1 MLYLPEE
8 KLKKVLI
15 EGGFLTEEEFEKY
28 KKKAQRLE
36 SDIGEILISEGVISL
51 DYYYQLLSDY
61 YKIPLAKSLSKK
73 IDPKVL
79 SFIPEIVARERKAVA
94 FDFDEKNNLLKVA
107 MTDPTDIQTIEYLER
122 LTGKKIQPYLETEQN
137 LERLLSIYAEQSTL
151 QFEEV
156 VRKSVQAASQMK
168 VRGLEEAAKELPIVQ
183 LLDALIYYAIFSEAS
198 DIHIEPL
205 EKETLV
211 RFRVEGLLRE
221 IARFPK
227 EILDPLVARIKL
239 LSSLKID
246 VHYIPQDGRFRF
258 TTKTGQVVD
267 LRVSIMPQLH
277 GEKVVMRLLRAT
289 RPLSLPE
296 LGLLKGSLEKV
307 KKAISRSFGS
317 IFICGPTGSGK
328 TTTLY
333 SILSILNRPEVNI
346 VTIEDPIEYAI
357 KYVNQ
362 IQVNPQAGLTFAT
375 GLRSILREDPDI
387 ILVGEIRDKETAEI
401 ATHAALTGH
410 LLFSTLH
417 TNDAPTA
424 VPRLIEMGVP
434 RFLVAATLNT
444 VIAQRL
450 VRKICKNCIYSYKP
464 KKSEIDAIKE
474 QLLLLGVKE
483 EEIEIPRLF
492 FKGKGCSICHGSGY
506 KGRTGIFEIL
516 DIDEKLRE
524 MIGSEEFDLEAFK
537 KVARQTGYRTMFE
550 DGLKK
555 IELGITTLEEVLRA
569 VRE

>member
-8 KLKKVLI
+8 KLKKILI
-15 EGGFLTEEEFEKY
+15 EGGFLTEKEFENY
-28 KKKAQRLE
+28 KKKAERLE
-36 SDIGEILISEGVISL
+36 ADIGEILISEGVITL

-61 YKIPLAKSLSKK
+61 YKIPLARSLSKK
-73 IDPKVL
+73 IDPKIL

-107 MTDPTDIQTIEYLER
+107 MTDPTD
-122 LTGKKIQPYLETEQN
+122 LETEQN
-137 LERLLSIYAEQSTL
+137 LERLLSIYAEHSTL

-156 VRKSVQAASQMK
+156 IKESVQAASRMK
-168 VRGLEEAAKELPIVQ
+168 VKGLEEAAKELPIVQ

-211 RFRVEGLLRE
+211 RFRIEGLLKE

-267 LRVSIMPQLH
+267 LRVSVMPQLH

-296 LGLLKGSLEKV
+296 LGLLKSSLEKV

-387 ILVGEIRDKETAEI
+387 ILVGEIRDRETAEI

-424 VPRLIEMGVP
+424 IPRLIEMGVP
-434 RFLVAATLNT
+434 KFLVAATLNT
-444 VIAQRL
+444 VIGQRL
-450 VRKICKNCIYSYKP
+450 VRKICKNCIYSYTP

-492 FKGKGCSICHGSGY
+492 FRGKGCPICHGSGY

-516 DIDEKLRE
+516 DINDELRE
-524 MIGSEEFDLEAFK
+524 MIGRENFDLEAFK
-537 KVARQTGYRTMFE
+537 KVARQAGYRTMFE

>member
-8 KLKKVLI
+8 KLKKILI

-28 KKKAQRLE
+28 KKKAERLE

-122 LTGKKIQPYLETEQN
+122 LTGKKIKPYLETEQN

-211 RFRVEGLLRE
+211 RFRIEGLLKE
-221 IARFPK
+221 VARFPK

-289 RPLSLPE
+289 RPLSLTE

-362 IQVNPQAGLTFAT
+362 IQVNPQAGLTFAA

-434 RFLVAATLNT
+434 KFLVAATLNT
-444 VIAQRL
+444 VIGQRL

-492 FKGKGCSICHGSGY
+492 FRGKGCPICHGSGY

-516 DIDEKLRE
+516 DINEQLRE
-524 MIGSEEFDLEAFK
+524 MIGAAEFDLEAFK
-537 KVARQTGYRTMFE
+537 KAARQAGYRTMFE